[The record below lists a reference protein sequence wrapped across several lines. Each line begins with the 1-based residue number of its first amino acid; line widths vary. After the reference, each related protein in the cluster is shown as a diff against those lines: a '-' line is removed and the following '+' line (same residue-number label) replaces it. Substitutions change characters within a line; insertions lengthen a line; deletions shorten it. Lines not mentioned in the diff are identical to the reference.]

1 MDAIAIGP
9 FVLSAERFAALLALG
24 AFVLVAEIVG
34 RRLKLEALTGWAW
47 NAVTL
52 GLLAA
57 RLGFVATHL
66 GTFAAEPLSVLFI
79 WQGGFAA
86 WAGVAAVVVYALIA
100 FRERRRVLRWALA
113 PALAA
118 VVAWGGFQGVNALTR
133 PAAPLTLFETQ
144 LLTLEG
150 VPLVPADFVGRPVVV
165 NLWATWCGPCR
176 RELPFLSSVAAGRA
190 RGGVPVRVPRG
201 ERGPGR
207 ALPSR
212 TGARARAG
220 GARPR
225 RGAGCGRSQPRPAD
239 HAVLRPRRGGSRPLA
254 RGVLAGPPAGRVERH
269 PLSRAEALKGPA

>member
-86 WAGVAAVVVYALIA
+86 WAGVAAVVVYALIV

-150 VPLVPADFVGRPVVV
+150 APLVPADLKGRPVVV

-176 RELPFLSSVAAGRA
+176 RELPLLASVAADEPEAVFLFVSQGESAAQVERYLAEQGLELELVALDPTGVLGVAA
-190 RGGVPVRVPRG
+190 RSRGLPTTLFFDREGVV
-201 ERGPGR
+201 
-207 ALPSR
+207 A
-212 TGARARAG
+212 
-220 GARPR
+220 
-225 RGAGCGRSQPRPAD
+225 GRS
-239 HAVLRPRRGGSRPLA
+239 LG
-254 RGVLAGPPAGRVERH
+254 E
-269 PLSRAEALKGPA
+269 LSRARLQDGLNGIR